1 MKIGFIGVGKMAT
14 AIINGLNSTTHDII
28 ISGSSLARSREIAEQ
43 LEVEAA
49 HSHQELIEEADL
61 VILGIKPQMFD
72 KVLSELTF
80 KQPILSMAA
89 GVTLE
94 RLADLT
100 SSNLPLIRIMPNLN
114 AQILKSTTAI
124 CTNDKVSA
132 ELLATA
138 KEITDSFGSTFEIA
152 EKDFD
157 TFTALAGSSPAYIA
171 LFIESLAKSGVK
183 HGLTKQQ
190 ALDIASQTVLATAE
204 NLLIGSDSPHDMIDM
219 VCSPGGT
226 TIAGLLDLEK
236 TGLTASVVSA
246 IDVTIDRA
254 KEL

>member
-1 MKIGFIGVGKMAT
+1 MKIGFIGVGKMAS
-14 AIINGLNSTTHDII
+14 AIINGLNSTSHDII

-43 LEVEAA
+43 LEVTAA
-49 HSHQELIEEADL
+49 ASHQELIDQADL

-72 KVLSELTF
+72 TVLADLAF
-80 KQPILSMAA
+80 HQPIMSMAA
-89 GVTLE
+89 GMTLE
-94 RLADLT
+94 RLANLT
-100 SSNLPLIRIMPNLN
+100 SPELPLIRIMPNLN

-124 CTNDKVSA
+124 CTNENVSA
-132 ELLATA
+132 QLLTTA

-171 LFIESLAKSGVK
+171 LFIEELAKAGVK
-183 HGLTKQQ
+183 YGLPK
-190 ALDIASQTVLATAE
+190 AESLNIATQTVLATAE
-204 NLLIGSDSPHDMIDM
+204 TILTGTDSPHELIDK

-236 TGLTASVVSA
+236 TGLTASVISS
-246 IDVTIDRA
+246 IDTTINKA
-254 KEL
+254 KNL